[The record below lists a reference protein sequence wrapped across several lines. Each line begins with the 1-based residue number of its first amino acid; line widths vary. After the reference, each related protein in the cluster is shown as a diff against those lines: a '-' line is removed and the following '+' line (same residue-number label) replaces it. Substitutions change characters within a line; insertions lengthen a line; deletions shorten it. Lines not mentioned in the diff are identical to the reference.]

1 MKHDNETTNG
11 WMDERLH
18 GRLATTSGRTVL
30 HRDNKLFIAGR
41 LPNAWEETTRRFKK
55 QDAVV
60 WN

>member
-18 GRLATTSGRTVL
+18 GRLAMGFRTVL
-30 HRDNKLFIAGR
+30 HRDDKLFIAGR
-41 LPNAWEETTRRFKK
+41 LPKAGKETTRRFKK
-55 QDAVV
+55 QDDVV

>member
-18 GRLATTSGRTVL
+18 GRLAMTFYRLVL
-30 HRDNKLFIAGR
+30 HRDDKLFIAGW
-41 LPNAWEETTRRFKK
+41 LVKAGQDMTMRFKK
-55 QDAVV
+55 QDDVV